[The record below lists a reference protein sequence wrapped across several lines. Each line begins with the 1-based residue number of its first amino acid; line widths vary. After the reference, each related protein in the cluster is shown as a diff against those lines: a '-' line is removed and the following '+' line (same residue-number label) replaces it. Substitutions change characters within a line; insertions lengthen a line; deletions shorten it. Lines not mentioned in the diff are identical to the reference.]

1 MTSYRRWVYLKS
13 DFKEIEKKNIVDD
26 VYEQIK
32 AAIINEKWKA
42 GDKIPSENE
51 LCSMFNVSRV
61 SIRSAVQKLR
71 NLGHITTRHGKGSF
85 VSYNATSYDIQ
96 MMLPIMNLSEKEF
109 LDIMEFRE
117 LIETRSIELAVERAD
132 DQDIIAIEKAL
143 HNMISNKNDYSKYS
157 MADYQFHMA
166 IVNAT
171 KNALFVQIM
180 KSIKEVYYYHLEELN
195 RVLGEFEDSLE
206 GHIKQFEAIKSKDV
220 VAVKGLVLAGVE
232 NVTSR
237 TIQRLRRQS

>member
-1 MTSYRRWVYLKS
+1 VGYLKTN
-13 DFKEIEKKNIVDD
+13 FKVIERKNIVDD

-32 AAIINEKWKA
+32 AEIINEKWKA

-51 LCSMFNVSRV
+51 LCNMFNVSRV

-71 NLGHITTRHGKGSF
+71 DLGHITTRHGKGSF
-85 VSYNATSYDIQ
+85 VSDTATSYDIQ

-117 LIETRSIELAVERAD
+117 LIETRCIELAVERAD
-132 DQDIIAIEKAL
+132 EQDIVAIEKAL
-143 HNMISNKNDYSKYS
+143 NAMVSHKNDYSKYS
-157 MADYQFHMA
+157 MADYQFHVA
-166 IVNAT
+166 IVKAT
-171 KNALFVQIM
+171 KNDLFVQIM
-180 KSIKEVYYYHLEELN
+180 KSIKDVYYYHLEELN
-195 RVLGEFEDSLE
+195 RVLGDIEDSLQ

-220 VAVKGLVLAGVE
+220 VAVKGLVRAGVE
-232 NVTSR
+232 NATAR